1 MYGRFNS
8 RRRRRIR
15 DLEVDDFVG
24 EPLLESRDTFS
35 QVASCLVFRI
45 RDRED
50 GDFRQRMLE
59 DSLEVRREGAWT
71 SFLATRMFL
80 HT

>member
-1 MYGRFNS
+1 MYGWFYG

-15 DLEVDDFVG
+15 NLQVDDLVR
-24 EPLLESRDTFS
+24 EPFLEPRDALS
-35 QVASCLVFRI
+35 QITTCLILRI

-59 DSLEVRREGAWT
+59 DSLEV
-71 SFLATRMFL
+71 
-80 HT
+80 